1 MSGWESYIGFM
12 MFSRTECGPD
22 FVLAFDDGRL
32 SWDMADEG
40 AQYDNFYQYVRLGS
54 PSARRSATLQ
64 VDKNLSHFSNKLIHI
79 FENLVL

>member
-64 VDKNLSHFSNKLIHI
+64 VEKNLSDFSTKLHV